1 MSKKKAKQEGLIQH
15 VKQNLAT
22 ESAECTSSENTTED
36 APGFPFCICT
46 CISRSYLQSS
56 GEMVPLAEHLWSCNC
71 LKAFWNLLNCF
82 FMFFVSLHPPQQS
95 LRARPQEG
103 AWVGPQTPRRHPD
116 CWQRDAVWPEY
127 RRSRRRDSGRR
138 RRGECS
144 SYTAVHWTQMFLV
157 CSVSIWTCETLDLW
171 FLFFLTIAEHL
182 MDIRSSF
189 THSSIVAVSTVQN
202 TAFCSSSD
210 EEN

>member
-1 MSKKKAKQEGLIQH
+1 
-15 VKQNLAT
+15 
-22 ESAECTSSENTTED
+22 
-36 APGFPFCICT
+36 
-46 CISRSYLQSS
+46 
-56 GEMVPLAEHLWSCNC
+56 MVPLAEHYEAVMLFKGF
-71 LKAFWNLLNCF
+71 LKSFKLF
-82 FMFFVSLHPPQQS
+82 FYVFVSLHPPQQS

-157 CSVSIWTCETLDLW
+157 CSVSIWTCEKLDLW
-171 FLFFLTIAEHL
+171 FLIFITIAEHL

-189 THSSIVAVSTVQN
+189 THSSIIAVNTVQIQHF
-202 TAFCSSSD
+202 APVLMRKIKHKIVC
-210 EEN
+210 